1 MANKGLR
8 GDSAVLNGGKI
19 GKAVLA
25 AVVAA
30 LAFGLCSPLFAQE
43 RRESPTVVVYGDGS
57 RDFVAEVQRFAALL
71 DPPDRPV
78 ALAGATA
85 TIAPQDATL
94 VWFGSPTISFF
105 SNSNHGSAF

>member
-1 MANKGLR
+1 M
-8 GDSAVLNGGKI
+8 
-19 GKAVLA
+19 
-25 AVVAA
+25 
-30 LAFGLCSPLFAQE
+30 FAQE
-43 RRESPTVVVYGDGS
+43 HREPSSIVVYGDGS

-94 VWFGSPTISFF
+94 VWFGSPTISFLAIPITGAHF
-105 SNSNHGSAF
+105 DS